1 MGEAC
6 PQMENT
12 DISRARKEEKQPN
25 ANKASNVQART
36 IKGVF
41 MFGRAAHTIKETK
54 RPLPALPEL
63 PSHQD
68 HGGDKEDTAKKPR
81 ITGPDLE
88 NSGWVPGRQK
98 GLTTWIILPR
108 RAGELR

>member
-12 DISRARKEEKQPN
+12 DISRARKEEKQLN

-36 IKGVF
+36 INGVF

-54 RPLPALPEL
+54 RPLPALSEL
-63 PSHQD
+63 PSQQD
-68 HGGDKEDTAKKPR
+68 NGGDKENTAKKPR
-81 ITGPDLE
+81 HWSRFGKFSVGTRKKLGAYHVH
-88 NSGWVPGRQK
+88 N
-98 GLTTWIILPR
+98 TTY
-108 RAGELR
+108 